1 MARISLTAE
10 PGEAGSFITIEAVV
24 GNGINGNIAIDDI
37 TLTFGACAA
46 DDCES

>member
-1 MARISLTAE
+1 MDTDEGAYIMIIAAV
-10 PGEAGSFITIEAVV
+10 GERP
-24 GNGINGNIAIDDI
+24 NGNIAIDDI